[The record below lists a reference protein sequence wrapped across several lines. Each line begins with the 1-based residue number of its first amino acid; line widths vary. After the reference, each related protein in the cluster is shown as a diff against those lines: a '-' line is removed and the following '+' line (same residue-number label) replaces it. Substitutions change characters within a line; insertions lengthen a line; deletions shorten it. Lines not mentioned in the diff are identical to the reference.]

1 MKDLSIQRAE
11 NLPTLSTFYNVSS
24 FYFRPLNQPNANV
37 QSFSNQIGDNKNQ
50 QVGIQLSI
58 PIFSGF
64 RNSKKTISA
73 KLQSEKMKLV
83 IEQEKQ
89 KLQNQIAAE
98 NLNKLN
104 FSALKSKIVETLS
117 YAKAS
122 FATTQNKFISG
133 KIDAILLASVKNQLL
148 TLEYDVLKNSL
159 QLEYTDLKKI
169 RMIGL

>member
-1 MKDLSIQRAE
+1 MALK
-11 NLPTLSTFYNVSS
+11 
-24 FYFRPLNQPNANV
+24 
-37 QSFSNQIGDNKNQ
+37 
-50 QVGIQLSI
+50 
-58 PIFSGF
+58 
-64 RNSKKTISA
+64 
-73 KLQSEKMKLV
+73 
-83 IEQEKQ
+83 
-89 KLQNQIAAE
+89 

-122 FATTQNKFISG
+122 FATTQNKFKSG